1 MGATPWEGLLA
12 DSGLEGEMVELNVK
26 RMGRSEWYVLQDER
40 SIRREYWRPS
50 TREHGWRPPTDLYET
65 DVAVIVRVEIA
76 GMSENDFS
84 ITINDRYLF
93 IRGVRT
99 DEAQRR
105 AFHQM
110 EIPFG
115 EFRTEVE
122 LPCPVDVQQASA
134 EYAKGFLLVILPK
147 IRPSRIEISR

>member
-1 MGATPWEGLLA
+1 
-12 DSGLEGEMVELNVK
+12 MVELNVK
-26 RMGRSEWYVLQDER
+26 RMGHSEWYVLQDER
-40 SIRREYWRPS
+40 SIRREYWRPA

-65 DVAVIVRVEIA
+65 DAAVIVRVEIA